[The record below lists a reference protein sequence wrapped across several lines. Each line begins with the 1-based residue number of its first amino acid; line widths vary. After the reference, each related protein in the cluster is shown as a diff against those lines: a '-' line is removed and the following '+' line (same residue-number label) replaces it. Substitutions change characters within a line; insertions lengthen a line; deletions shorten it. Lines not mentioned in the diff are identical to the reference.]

1 MQTPTE
7 VKMMES
13 IKSISY
19 LNSNELEAL
28 NLVLNAIKSPY
39 KNFVIFELEMQ
50 LMFDTNK
57 PTRQSLFAKL
67 QEIILQLADKKARN
81 ATLDTKGEFV
91 TDYEALRYKRKYFIA
106 EILDIKEAGIKYF
119 LQELSLKAME

>member
-13 IKSISY
+13 IKSISH